1 MTSLDWVVLAILV
14 LSTFLGVLRGS
25 LALLG
30 LAFPKPQ
37 IWQHALTRAP
47 LEHLAS
53 KIHPWLPSDLAA
65 LIRF

>member
-1 MTSLDWVVLAILV
+1 MTSLDWVVLAILG
-14 LSTFLGVLRGS
+14 LSTFLGVLRGT
-25 LALLG
+25 

-37 IWQHALTRAP
+37 TWQHALTRAP